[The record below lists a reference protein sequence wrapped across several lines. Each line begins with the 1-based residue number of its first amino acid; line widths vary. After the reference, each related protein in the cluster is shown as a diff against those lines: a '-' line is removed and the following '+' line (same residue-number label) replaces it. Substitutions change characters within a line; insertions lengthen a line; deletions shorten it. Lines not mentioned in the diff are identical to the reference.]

1 MAAINQ
7 IQPLQS
13 ITGVSGS
20 KSVTPAGQDKDNTKV
35 GFGKWLEK
43 SIGEVNQLQKESAEA
58 TQKLLTGESKDIHS
72 TMIAMQ
78 KSSIAMELTMEVRNK
93 IIAAYDEIKR
103 MQF

>member
-1 MAAINQ
+1 MAVINQ
-7 IQPLQS
+7 IQS
-13 ITGVSGS
+13 IGAVQGS
-20 KSVTPAGQDKDNTKV
+20 KAVAPANQNKNETKV
-35 GFGKWLEK
+35 GFGEWLEK
-43 SIGEVNQLQKESAEA
+43 SLGEVNQLQKTSDEA

-103 MQF
+103 MQM